1 MLSFCPNLQKLVI
14 YINENVDA
22 GGGARQLYRDGVH
35 WMEEVGRA
43 KGRIDAA
50 VDIIEMGEEVMW
62 YMEDK
67 GGRVV
72 RGSSGEPVYVTPGK
86 WMEVFRGEL
95 RRILMRNAKPL
106 LKGK

>member
-1 MLSFCPNLQKLVI
+1 
-14 YINENVDA
+14 
-22 GGGARQLYRDGVH
+22 
-35 WMEEVGRA
+35 MEEVGRA